1 MMLLGWIGEPFWVL
15 EQTSQVFF
23 YHSQVLLTRPR
34 PGAYGG
40 VTQSLEGIRRR
51 AICTFPCRDWI
62 RHRLDES
69 AEAVCLQLAENT
81 TVGKLCHHAA
91 LRKDRVAFHSASAAL
106 STAGEG
112 SLGD

>member
-40 VTQSLEGIRRR
+40 VTQSLEDIRRR
-51 AICTFPCRDWI
+51 GNLYLPLPG
-62 RHRLDES
+62 LDPPP
-69 AEAVCLQLAENT
+69 T
-81 TVGKLCHHAA
+81 
-91 LRKDRVAFHSASAAL
+91 R
-106 STAGEG
+106 
-112 SLGD
+112 